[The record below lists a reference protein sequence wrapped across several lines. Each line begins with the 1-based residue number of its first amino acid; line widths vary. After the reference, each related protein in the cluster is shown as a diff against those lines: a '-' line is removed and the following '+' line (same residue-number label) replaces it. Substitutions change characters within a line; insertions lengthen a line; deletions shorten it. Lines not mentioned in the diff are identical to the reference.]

1 MSDALAN
8 QGCGRANAH
17 QDKIMTFA
25 RRRNAPLCLKHIT
38 IISRSKIVVFQCDNF
53 FFPEMDDPWYL
64 PKCWNFDRESDC
76 VSLRVWSKAVKDGL
90 EISRPRRQRQRPK
103 IQTNSKKV

>member
-53 FFPEMDDPWYL
+53 FF
-64 PKCWNFDRESDC
+64 
-76 VSLRVWSKAVKDGL
+76 LRWMTLGICPSVGTLTVNPTVF
-90 EISRPRRQRQRPK
+90 R
-103 IQTNSKKV
+103 